1 MPTTQRLK
9 RGNEFNRLHR
19 DHYPYQEVRL
29 EYTDRLGRHRQVRV
43 DSYDPFHGEI
53 VERKFTQLSEIKEQ
67 TAKRYIDQLAN
78 KYQPGTKILDVPS
91 NHAGLR
97 GRLLEGTQILEVP
110 VQKKSIPKSILDY
123 ANEKGI
129 IIRDTAGQVYN

>member
-1 MPTTQRLK
+1 MTTQQRLE
-9 RGNEFNRLHR
+9 RGNEFNRRHR

-29 EYTDRLGRHRQVRV
+29 EYTDRSGSKRQVRV

-53 VERKFTQLSEIKEQ
+53 VERKFTQLGEIKEQ
-67 TAKRYIDQLAN
+67 TAKKYIDQLAN
-78 KYQPGTKILDVPS
+78 KYPPGAKILAVPS
-91 NHAGLR
+91 NHPELR

-123 ANEKGI
+123 ATEKGI